1 MSIRHVKL
9 THGSAVGG
17 FNVVNAISWPSQSTF
32 SKTALKSYT
41 VSGTARGLF
50 KSVGNLSWLQ
60 VYAAGHEVPF
70 YQPAT
75 ALQVFKQ
82 TMSKTPLAST

>member
-1 MSIRHVKL
+1 MIWAGDADWICNYL
-9 THGSAVGG
+9 GG
-17 FNVVNAISWPSQSTF
+17 FNVVNALPWSQQSAF
-32 SKTALKSYT
+32 ANLQLKSYT
-41 VSGTARGLF
+41 VAGTARGLY
-50 KSVGNLSWLQ
+50 KSLANLSWLQ

-82 TMSKTPLAST
+82 TMSKAPLSGT